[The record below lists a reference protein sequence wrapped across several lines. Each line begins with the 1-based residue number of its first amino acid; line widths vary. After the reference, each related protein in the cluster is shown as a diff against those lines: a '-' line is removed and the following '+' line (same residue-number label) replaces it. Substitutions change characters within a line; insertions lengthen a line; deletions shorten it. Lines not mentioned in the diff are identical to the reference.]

1 MFDFLDSDG
10 FNIALEIFFV
20 LLISYDVKRYIE
32 TKKGEFIVNILITIG
47 FAIWTLYP
55 YYKSYF
61 GWDASQKEKLLSGC
75 EDDANTTVCIC
86 VNEKLFKEYTY
97 QEYKAIDTNNT
108 EYVEFLKDA
117 KEDCSDDGW
126 F

>member
-1 MFDFLDSDG
+1 MFDFFDSDW

-20 LLISYDVKRYIE
+20 ILISYDVKRYME
-32 TKKGEFIVNILITIG
+32 TKKGEFLVNIVITLG

-61 GWDASQKEKLLSGC
+61 GWENPQKEKILSAC
-75 EDDANTTVCIC
+75 ANDQNQTLCTC

-97 QEYKAIDTNNT
+97 QEYKAIDINGT
-108 EYVEFLKDA
+108 EYLEFLKDA